1 MFNGETSFFWR
12 IILNFK
18 LSLSD
23 YIFSGATAHTNNSF
37 QYLFRKS
44 PNLQQFATICFGF
57 PKKSSHIGVG
67 RRPFSNR
74 CGEKL
79 EPPYTCACD
88 DNCQFFGDCCQDFRW
103 FDGFIRFMRLF
114 HYYTPFTGRPVVKSS
129 FSRSCKTSTAC
140 SSALVGHNLI
150 INYYNMLVIRCTL
163 PGTS

>member
-1 MFNGETSFFWR
+1 MIIFFQGR
-12 IILNFK
+12 RPIPIILSNTCLENLKSLFWIFK
-18 LSLSD
+18 
-23 YIFSGATAHTNNSF
+23 
-37 QYLFRKS
+37 
-44 PNLQQFATICFGF
+44 
-57 PKKSSHIGVG
+57 KKSSHIGVG

-103 FDGFIRFMRLF
+103 FDGFIRFKRLF

-150 INYYNMLVIRCTL
+150 NNSTTITTCW
-163 PGTS
+163 